1 MRKAKYRAQ
10 ILLEPEQH
18 TALAEIAQRQGRSI
32 SDVTREI
39 VAQYLV
45 QQEDN
50 LHQRQ
55 EVMEQIKQFK
65 ARVLARRGGKPIE
78 IDVTKLIEEMRT
90 ERSDELFS
98 NIFGSRD

>member
-1 MRKAKYRAQ
+1 MSKTKYRAQ

-32 SDVTREI
+32 SEVTREI

-65 ARVLARRGGKPIE
+65 AQVLVRRGGKPIE
-78 IDVTKLIEEMRT
+78 IDVTRLIEEMRT